1 MSRLVLIDGSSY
13 LYRAFHALP
22 PLSNAQGEPTGALFG
37 VVNMLRSTLKERP
50 AYVAFVVDAPGKTFR
65 DDLYDQYKANRP
77 PMPDELRSQVEP
89 MCRIVEALG
98 ISILRVPG
106 VEADDVIGT
115 LALQGLAQDLKVT
128 ISTGDKDF
136 AQLVRPGIELV
147 NTMTGSRMDSDAAV
161 MEKFGVRADQII
173 DLLAL
178 MGDAVDNVPGVEKCG
193 PKTAAKWLAEYQHL
207 DGVMAAAP
215 AMKGKIGENLRAAL
229 ERLPLNREL
238 VTIRTDV
245 QLDAS
250 PTTLALREQ
259 DVPELTELY
268 TRYGFTQALK
278 ELGAPVLAP
287 VAASEATPS
296 LRGTAAGFARGS
308 VEAPAAGTLDP
319 ALSAPGE
326 YETVLTAEQLQA
338 WVERLQQA
346 DLISFD
352 TETDALDAM
361 RARLVGISLA
371 VEPGRAAYIPV
382 GHDYP
387 GAPAQL
393 PMQQVLDALRPALQD
408 PAKKKLGQHGKYDL
422 HVLRRHGVAVQGYHD
437 DTMLESFVLNSTA
450 TRHDMDSLALRYL
463 GYSTIKFEDVAGK
476 GAKQIPFSQ
485 VGIDEASRYAA
496 EDADITLRL
505 HHALQPQLLAE
516 PALDSVYRNIEMPL
530 VPVLASIEANGVR
543 IDTDELRRQSQDL
556 SSRMLAAQQKATEL
570 AGRSFNL
577 DSPKQLQ
584 AVLFDELKLPAVVKT
599 PKGQPSTNEEALE
612 AIADQHELPRVIL
625 DYRGLAKLRSTY
637 TDKLPEMVNPDTG
650 RVHTSYHQSG
660 AATGRL
666 SSSDPNLQNIPI
678 RTEDGRRIRR
688 AFVAPEGFQL
698 LAADYSQIE
707 LRIMAHLSEDPGL
720 VRAFEQGA
728 DVHRATAAEVF
739 GRTLEEVTPNE
750 RRAAKAIN
758 FGLMY
763 GMSAFGLARN
773 LGIDRGQAQDYVALY
788 FSRYPGVRD
797 FMERMRQQA
806 RDQGYVETLF
816 GRRLYLNDIH
826 ARNQG
831 LRAGAERAAINAPM
845 QGTAA
850 DIIKRAMVDVDQWL
864 RDSGAPARMIL
875 QVHDELVFETES
887 SFVEDLRLQ
896 VVERMS
902 QAAKLRVPLVV
913 DTGVGNNW
921 DEAH

>member
-1 MSRLVLIDGSSY
+1 
-13 LYRAFHALP
+13 
-22 PLSNAQGEPTGALFG
+22 
-37 VVNMLRSTLKERP
+37 
-50 AYVAFVVDAPGKTFR
+50 
-65 DDLYDQYKANRP
+65 
-77 PMPDELRSQVEP
+77 
-89 MCRIVEALG
+89 
-98 ISILRVPG
+98 
-106 VEADDVIGT
+106 
-115 LALQGLAQDLKVT
+115 
-128 ISTGDKDF
+128 
-136 AQLVRPGIELV
+136 
-147 NTMTGSRMDSDAAV
+147 
-161 MEKFGVRADQII
+161 
-173 DLLAL
+173 
-178 MGDAVDNVPGVEKCG
+178 
-193 PKTAAKWLAEYQHL
+193 
-207 DGVMAAAP
+207 
-215 AMKGKIGENLRAAL
+215 
-229 ERLPLNREL
+229 
-238 VTIRTDV
+238 
-245 QLDAS
+245 
-250 PTTLALREQ
+250 
-259 DVPELTELY
+259 
-268 TRYGFTQALK
+268 
-278 ELGAPVLAP
+278 
-287 VAASEATPS
+287 
-296 LRGTAAGFARGS
+296 
-308 VEAPAAGTLDP
+308 GTLDP

-326 YETVLTAEQLQA
+326 YETVLSAEQLQA

-371 VEPGRAAYIPV
+371 VEPGKAAYIPV

-393 PMQQVLDALRPALQD
+393 PLQQVLDALRPVLQD

-422 HVLRRHGVAVQGYHD
+422 HVLRRHGVQVQGYHD

-505 HHALQPQLLAE
+505 HHALQPQLLVE
-516 PALDSVYRNIEMPL
+516 PALDSVYRGIEMPL

-543 IDTDELRRQSQDL
+543 VDTDELRRQSQDL

-625 DYRGLAKLRSTY
+625 EYRGLAKLRSTY

-887 SFVEDLRLQ
+887 SFVEDLRFQ

>member
-1 MSRLVLIDGSSY
+1 
-13 LYRAFHALP
+13 
-22 PLSNAQGEPTGALFG
+22 
-37 VVNMLRSTLKERP
+37 
-50 AYVAFVVDAPGKTFR
+50 
-65 DDLYDQYKANRP
+65 
-77 PMPDELRSQVEP
+77 
-89 MCRIVEALG
+89 
-98 ISILRVPG
+98 
-106 VEADDVIGT
+106 
-115 LALQGLAQDLKVT
+115 
-128 ISTGDKDF
+128 
-136 AQLVRPGIELV
+136 
-147 NTMTGSRMDSDAAV
+147 
-161 MEKFGVRADQII
+161 
-173 DLLAL
+173 
-178 MGDAVDNVPGVEKCG
+178 
-193 PKTAAKWLAEYQHL
+193 
-207 DGVMAAAP
+207 
-215 AMKGKIGENLRAAL
+215 RAAL

-268 TRYGFTQALK
+268 ARYGFTQALK
-278 ELGAPVLAP
+278 ELGAPVPAP

-326 YETVLTAEQLQA
+326 YETVLSAEQLQA

-393 PMQQVLDALRPALQD
+393 PMQQVLDALRPVMQD

-422 HVLRRHGVAVQGYHD
+422 HVLRRHGVQVQGYHD

-476 GAKQIPFSQ
+476 GAMQIPFSQ
-485 VGIDEASRYAA
+485 GGIDEASRYAA

-516 PALDSVYRNIEMPL
+516 PALDSVYRGIEMPL

-543 IDTDELRRQSQDL
+543 VDTDELRRQSQDL

-625 DYRGLAKLRSTY
+625 EYRGLAKLRSTY

-739 GRTLEEVTPNE
+739 GRTLEDVTPNE

-831 LRAGAERAAINAPM
+831 
-845 QGTAA
+845 
-850 DIIKRAMVDVDQWL
+850 
-864 RDSGAPARMIL
+864 
-875 QVHDELVFETES
+875 
-887 SFVEDLRLQ
+887 
-896 VVERMS
+896 
-902 QAAKLRVPLVV
+902 
-913 DTGVGNNW
+913 
-921 DEAH
+921 